1 MSTRQ
6 TKPGGKMFS
15 YVPGMMDI
23 HVMPASADM
32 AQLDTHYY
40 QKCLIIILLVHL

>member
-1 MSTRQ
+1 MSLGVMPELTKGARTNQ

-32 AQLDTHYY
+32 I
-40 QKCLIIILLVHL
+40 K